1 MTAEQ
6 WPNIVPTPKS
16 RFLLVTCNE
25 CGNTQVVFDSAK
37 INVKCNVCGAI
48 LAKPSGG
55 KAIILGKK
63 ERTLE

>member
-1 MTAEQ
+1 MSEMWRGLIPSPQ
-6 WPNIVPTPKS
+6 SK
-16 RFLLVTCNE
+16 FLIVTCNE
-25 CGNTQVVFDSAK
+25 CGNNQIVFDSAK
-37 INVKCNVCGAI
+37 IIVKCNVCGAV